1 MKNHCYF
8 PHIRE
13 EDQDSMQACAHAK
26 LVQWFL
32 PCDPWT
38 VAHEAPLSMGFSRK
52 NTGVGCHVL
61 LLSVCD
67 IFQGHSAV
75 K

>member
-1 MKNHCYF
+1 MKNYCYF
-8 PHIRE
+8 PHIKE
-13 EDQDSMQACAHAK
+13 EDQDSMHACMHSK
-26 LVQWFL
+26 LVQSCPTL
-32 PCDPWT
+32 VT
-38 VAHEAPLSMGFSRK
+38 HGLAHEAPLSMGFSRK

-67 IFQGHSAV
+67 IFQGHTAV